1 MQGDKE
7 IRNKL
12 AETEENVDML
22 HGAIQIL
29 VGGGISSWLGIKLPS
44 VSIVGLLI
52 FQILSLFVLAECYE
66 LDFVKILIDLMLKSK
81 RNL

>member
-29 VGGGISSWLGIKLPS
+29 VGGAYLHGS
-44 VSIVGLLI
+44 VSSCHQSVLLD
-52 FQILSLFVLAECYE
+52 Y
-66 LDFVKILIDLMLKSK
+66 
-81 RNL
+81 

>member
-29 VGGGISSWLGIKLPS
+29 VGGHIFMARYQVAISQYCWITNFSDTVPICFGR
-44 VSIVGLLI
+44 
-52 FQILSLFVLAECYE
+52 
-66 LDFVKILIDLMLKSK
+66 ML
-81 RNL
+81 

>member
-22 HGAIQIL
+22 HGTIQIL
-29 VGGGISSWLGIKLPS
+29 VGGISSRLGIKLPS